1 MNESIGKVIVKAI
14 RAGKWVYITYAS
26 TGEAKTYFWIAVD
39 DIEFGRDDIRLIVS
53 MYNPDK
59 NVDSAVRGM
68 LYFSKILTAK
78 VLDFTE
84 YDVPDLLL
92 NKLEQNMG
100 RYEWLKYE
108 QEISYL
114 LDYYD
119 DCNWYDKDPYQKEH
133 ISVPGIDYNVL
144 VKGHEFTLNTEQK
157 KYLTKIYNGY
167 TRKDKN
173 TACNEFA
180 ISRLAVNK
188 TSNNRIYIV
197 CYNSVYYNP
206 SKGILSLDKTLR
218 FNKTFLLKKL
228 TEMSRTDTD
237 IRATLLQYTDMDVDA
252 FIEQYKKDQKWGL
265 EVIESNLKNGE
276 IINTM
281 PEMMIIER
289 EIPIDVRTTFNA
301 ILDRYENGKLNVPLK
316 SFFGM
321 ITGRDNQRRKEPNI
335 IICDEKI
342 NVDQTRVL
350 YNAMKQPVTYVQGPP
365 GTGKTQTILNVVL
378 NGFYN
383 DRTMIICSS
392 NNKPVDSIIEKL
404 KIDYWNR
411 PIPFPFLRLGNMEQV
426 DKALD
431 RIRELFSYT
440 SSFEP
445 NEEKIDRIKASTN
458 NKNEKLCGILKR
470 QEKHVKLESFY
481 KDAIQLQQ
489 NVSSMGINNQF
500 SKNIS
505 KHIEDLETELARNPE
520 VKNEEV
526 LQLFTPLEKDNQ
538 LIQWM
543 YFTSLKYIRLLQKP
557 AYNDLRELCDIP
569 DKQLRIRSF
578 NEWLAIDENMKRFTK
593 VFPIIFTT
601 NISAQ
606 RLGSPNFMF
615 DLVIMDEAGQC
626 NVAQSLIPIT
636 KANSL
641 LLVGDPEQLRPIT
654 VIEDSINMM
663 LREKHSIPQDY
674 DYKRNSILDVMR
686 NHDSISQYV
695 LLKYHYRCSKSI
707 INFSN
712 KKYYDSKLDLTPIK
726 DNGDL
731 VLLNV
736 KNVNSAVKNQ
746 AWEEVDAIIDYIKRN
761 DYNNATIITP
771 FTNQRELIN
780 ERLLKEGMEGIAC
793 ETVHAM
799 QGGENDT
806 IILSTALSPSTRER
820 TFDWV
825 KNNTE
830 LINVAVTRAKKR
842 LVVACDEEVLK
853 TLSKGQSSDIVDLV
867 QYVKSQGKTEV
878 PLNEEL
884 KVELGKS
891 NNSYYEKEFYK
902 TISQFCS
909 VHQTF
914 EAKRNVPFS
923 TFFADDPELNK
934 LQYEFDCVLY
944 EKKWF
949 SRNPIPKI
957 VIEINGGEH
966 FGNKA
971 REVADRRKAE
981 ICKQKK
987 IEFLMIPNTFVKS
1000 YEQLREIILS
1010 SKDAADT
1017 QLSLLDEMEKNGTF

>member
-1 MNESIGKVIVKAI
+1 MNESIGKAIVKAI

-59 NVDSAVRGM
+59 NIDNAVQGK

-119 DCNWYDKDPYQKEH
+119 ECNWYDKDPYQKEH

-144 VKGHEFTLNTEQK
+144 VKEHEFTLNTEQK

-180 ISRLAVNK
+180 ISRLAINK

-237 IRATLLQYTDMDVDA
+237 VRATLLQYTDMDVDA
-252 FIEQYKKDQKWGL
+252 FIEQFKKDKKWGQ
-265 EVIESNLKNGE
+265 EVIEGNLKNGE

-392 NNKPVDSIIEKL
+392 NNKPVDGIIEKL

-431 RIRELFSYT
+431 RIKELFAYT

-458 NKNEKLCGILKR
+458 NKNEKLCEILKR

-481 KDAIQLQQ
+481 KDAVQLQQ

-526 LQLFTPLEKDNQ
+526 LQLFTPLEK
-538 LIQWM
+538 
-543 YFTSLKYIRLLQKP
+543 
-557 AYNDLRELCDIP
+557 E
-569 DKQLRIRSF
+569 
-578 NEWLAIDENMKRFTK
+578 EWE
-593 VFPIIFTT
+593 
-601 NISAQ
+601 
-606 RLGSPNFMF
+606 
-615 DLVIMDEAGQC
+615 
-626 NVAQSLIPIT
+626 
-636 KANSL
+636 
-641 LLVGDPEQLRPIT
+641 VG
-654 VIEDSINMM
+654 
-663 LREKHSIPQDY
+663 
-674 DYKRNSILDVMR
+674 
-686 NHDSISQYV
+686 
-695 LLKYHYRCSKSI
+695 C
-707 INFSN
+707 
-712 KKYYDSKLDLTPIK
+712 
-726 DNGDL
+726 
-731 VLLNV
+731 
-736 KNVNSAVKNQ
+736 
-746 AWEEVDAIIDYIKRN
+746 
-761 DYNNATIITP
+761 
-771 FTNQRELIN
+771 
-780 ERLLKEGMEGIAC
+780 
-793 ETVHAM
+793 
-799 QGGENDT
+799 
-806 IILSTALSPSTRER
+806 
-820 TFDWV
+820 
-825 KNNTE
+825 
-830 LINVAVTRAKKR
+830 
-842 LVVACDEEVLK
+842 
-853 TLSKGQSSDIVDLV
+853 
-867 QYVKSQGKTEV
+867 
-878 PLNEEL
+878 
-884 KVELGKS
+884 
-891 NNSYYEKEFYK
+891 
-902 TISQFCS
+902 
-909 VHQTF
+909 
-914 EAKRNVPFS
+914 
-923 TFFADDPELNK
+923 
-934 LQYEFDCVLY
+934 
-944 EKKWF
+944 EKK
-949 SRNPIPKI
+949 
-957 VIEINGGEH
+957 
-966 FGNKA
+966 
-971 REVADRRKAE
+971 
-981 ICKQKK
+981 
-987 IEFLMIPNTFVKS
+987 
-1000 YEQLREIILS
+1000 
-1010 SKDAADT
+1010 
-1017 QLSLLDEMEKNGTF
+1017 

>member
-14 RAGKWVYITYAS
+14 RTGKWIYITYSSAGDS
-26 TGEAKTYFWIAVD
+26 KTYFWIAID
-39 DIEFGRDDIRLIVS
+39 DIEFGSDDIRLIVS

-59 NVDSAVRGM
+59 NIDSALPGK
-68 LYFSKILTAK
+68 LYFSKVLTAK
-78 VLDFTE
+78 ILDFTE

-108 QEISYL
+108 QDISYL

-119 DCNWYDKDPYQKEH
+119 DCNWFDKDPYQKEH

-144 VKGHEFTLNTEQK
+144 VKENVFELNTEQK

-167 TRKDKN
+167 TRKEKK

-180 ISRLAVNK
+180 ISRLAITR
-188 TSNNRIYIV
+188 TSNNRTYVV
-197 CYNSVYYNP
+197 CYNNVYFNP
-206 SKGILSLDKTLR
+206 FKGILSLDETQR
-218 FNKTFLLKKL
+218 FNKTFLFRKL
-228 TEMSRTDTD
+228 TEMNRTDND
-237 IRATLLQYTDMDVDA
+237 ARATLLQYTDMDVDT
-252 FIEQYKKDQKWGL
+252 FIEQFKKDQKWGL
-265 EVIESNLKNGE
+265 EIIEGNLKYGE

-289 EIPIDVRTTFNA
+289 EIPIDVRTTFDA

-383 DRTMIICSS
+383 DKTMIVCSS
-392 NNKPVDSIIEKL
+392 NNKPVDGIIEKL

-431 RIRELFSYT
+431 RIRELFAYT
-440 SSFEP
+440 SNLEP
-445 NEEKIDRIKASTN
+445 NEEKIDRIKTSTN
-458 NKNEKLCGILKR
+458 NKNEKLCEILKR
-470 QEKHVKLESFY
+470 QEKHVKLDSFY
-481 KDAIQLQQ
+481 KDAMQLQKS
-489 NVSSMGINNQF
+489 VGLMGINNQF
-500 SKNIS
+500 SRNITR
-505 KHIEDLETELARNPE
+505 HIENLETELARNPE

-526 LQLFTPLEKDNQ
+526 LALFTPLTKDNQ

-543 YFTSLKYIRLLQKP
+543 YFTSLKHVLLLQKS
-557 AYNDLRELCDIP
+557 AYNDLRKLCDIP
-569 DKQLRIRSF
+569 DKQLRTRTF

-606 RLGSPNFMF
+606 RLGTPNFMF
-615 DLVIMDEAGQC
+615 DLVVMDEAGQC

-636 KANSL
+636 KAHSL
-641 LLVGDPEQLRPIT
+641 LLVGDPEQLRPIV

-695 LLKYHYRCSKSI
+695 LLKYHYRCSRKI

-712 KKYYDSKLDLTPIK
+712 RKYYDSKLDLGPIK
-726 DNGDL
+726 ENGEL

-736 KNVNSAVKNQ
+736 KNVNSVVKNQ
-746 AWEEVDAIIDYIKRN
+746 AWEEADAIIDYLKRN
-761 DYNNATIITP
+761 GYTNTTIVTP
-771 FTNQRELIN
+771 FANQKELIN
-780 ERLLKEGMEGIAC
+780 ERLVREGIDGITC

-799 QGGENDT
+799 QGGESDT
-806 IILSTALSPSTRER
+806 IILSTALSPGTRDK
-820 TFDWV
+820 TFEWV

-830 LINVAVTRAKKR
+830 LINVAVTRARKR
-842 LVVACDEEVLK
+842 LVVACDEQVLT
-853 TLSKGQSSDIVDLV
+853 TLSHGQRSDILDLV
-867 QYVKSQGKTEV
+867 QYVKSQGTTQV

-891 NNSYYEKEFYK
+891 NNSYYEREFYK

-923 TFFADDPELNK
+923 TFFADDEELSQLK
-934 LQYEFDCVLY
+934 YEFDCVLY
-944 EKKWF
+944 EKKWY

-971 REVADRRKAE
+971 REASDRRKAE
-981 ICKQKK
+981 ICHQKK

-1000 YEQLREIILS
+1000 YEQLREIILN
-1010 SKDAADT
+1010 SKDTSDT
-1017 QLSLLDEMEKNGTF
+1017 QLSLLDEMERNGTL